1 MGMAKVLVIYNPPTD
16 PKAFDD
22 YYAMVHTPIAKK
34 IPGLR
39 SLEISR
45 GAVVNPT
52 GPAPYHQIAILTF
65 DDMAA
70 LQAGIGSAE
79 GQAAVADM
87 ANFANGG
94 ASVLMFD
101 YSVA

>member
-1 MGMAKVLVIYNPPTD
+1 MAKVLVMYDPPAD

-22 YYAMVHTPIAKK
+22 YYVAVHTPIAKK

-39 SLEISR
+39 SIEISR
-45 GAVVNPT
+45 GVVANPT
-52 GPAPYHQIAILTF
+52 GPAPFHQLAILTF

-70 LQAGIGSAE
+70 LQAGIGSDE

-87 ANFANGG
+87 ANFASGG

-101 YSVA
+101 HAVA

>member
-1 MGMAKVLVIYNPPTD
+1 MAQALVIYNPPAD

-22 YYAMVHTPIAKK
+22 YYINVHTPIAKK

-39 SLEISR
+39 SLALSR
-45 GAVVNPT
+45 GAIMNPT
-52 GPAPYHQIAILTF
+52 GPAPFHQIAVLTF

-87 ANFANGG
+87 ANFASGG

-101 YSVA
+101 HFVA

>member
-1 MGMAKVLVIYNPPTD
+1 MAKALVIYNPPAD
-16 PKAFDD
+16 PQAFDA
-22 YYAMVHTPIAKK
+22 YYANVHTPIAKK

-39 SLEISR
+39 SLELSR
-45 GAVVNPT
+45 GGIVNPT
-52 GPAPYHQIAILTF
+52 GPAPFHQIAILTF

-70 LQAGIGSAE
+70 LQAGIGSDE

-87 ANFANGG
+87 ANFASGG

-101 YSVA
+101 HHVA